1 MQWYCMLILSHY
13 SHCMLDLQCASE
25 PLDMSDEMAKPTTL
39 THHTFLPVRKFL
51 SVLPALAQ
59 YVCLVQKHRK
69 EQLNLEQ
76 NTVSITKWGKRWS
89 GKHTI

>member
-1 MQWYCMLILSHY
+1 MQWHCMLILSHY

-39 THHTFLPVRKFL
+39 SHHAFLPVRKFF

-59 YVCLVQKHRK
+59 YVCLVHNHRK
-69 EQLNLEQ
+69 EWLNLEQ
-76 NTVSITKWGKRWS
+76 DSAFIAKWEK
-89 GKHTI
+89 